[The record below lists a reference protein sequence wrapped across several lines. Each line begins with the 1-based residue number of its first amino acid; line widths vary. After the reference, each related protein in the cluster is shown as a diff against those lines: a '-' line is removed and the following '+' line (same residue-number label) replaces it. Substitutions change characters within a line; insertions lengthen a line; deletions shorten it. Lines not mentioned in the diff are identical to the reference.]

1 MQYQYTKLKKEFH
14 ISRIY
19 TIHYFEY
26 EKNYGFLGKKHDFW
40 ELVYVDKG
48 EILVTAQERQFP
60 LKQGEIV
67 FHQPNEYHNLQANGI
82 VAPNIII
89 VAFECRSPAMDFF
102 RGRVMHLSDY
112 EKHFLSVILK
122 EASEAYISPL
132 DDTFLPKLEKRTD
145 SLFGCEQLISVS
157 LAQLLIALRRSGM
170 SSPRRSTTTLMK
182 RLSQDVVAEVTD
194 FLAEN
199 IGTKLRFSEVAEFAG
214 MSGSSLK
221 TIFRTQTGQGVMA
234 YFTQMKVDRAKS
246 LIREGN
252 YNITQI
258 SALLGYDSIH
268 QFSRRF
274 KEITGMSPSEY
285 GKSVKVE
292 FDTVLKEFAAE
303 TENKS

>member
-1 MQYQYTKLKKEFH
+1 MQYQSTKLKKEFH
-14 ISRIY
+14 ISRVY

-26 EKNYGFLGKKHDFW
+26 EKGYGFLGESHNFW

-48 EILVTAQERQFP
+48 EILVTAEDKKFP

-67 FHQPNEYHNLQANGI
+67 FHQPNEYHNLQANGV

-89 VAFECRSPAMDFF
+89 VAFECNSPAMNFF
-102 RGRVMHLSDY
+102 RGKVMNLSDY

-122 EASEAYISPL
+122 EASEAYVSPL
-132 DDTFLPKLEKRTD
+132 DDTFLPKLEKRQA
-145 SLFGCEQLISVS
+145 SLFGCEQMIAVS
-157 LAQLLIALRRSGM
+157 LTQLLIALRRSGM
-170 SSPRRSTTTLMK
+170 SAPRKMSTSLMK
-182 RLSQDVVAEVTD
+182 QLSHDVVAEVTD
-194 FLAEN
+194 FLAEH
-199 IGTKLRFSEVAEFAG
+199 IGSKVRFAEVADFAG

-221 TIFRTQTGQGVMA
+221 NIFRNQTGQGVMT
-234 YFTQMKVDRAKS
+234 YFAQMKMDRAKT

-258 SALLGYDSIH
+258 AALLGYDSIH

-274 KEITGMSPSEY
+274 KDITGMSPREY

-292 FDTVLKEFAAE
+292 FDKVLSEYAE
-303 TENKS
+303 

>member
-1 MQYQYTKLKKEFH
+1 MQYQSTKLKKEFH
-14 ISRIY
+14 ISRVY

-26 EKNYGFLGKKHDFW
+26 EKGYGFLGESHNFW

-48 EILVTAQERQFP
+48 EILVTAEDKKFP

-67 FHQPNEYHNLQANGI
+67 FHQPNEYHNLQANGV

-89 VAFECRSPAMDFF
+89 VAFECNSPAMNFF
-102 RGRVMHLSDY
+102 RGKVMNLSDY

-122 EASEAYISPL
+122 EASEAYVSPL
-132 DDTFLPKLEKRTD
+132 DDTFLPKLEKRQA
-145 SLFGCEQLISVS
+145 SLFGCEQMIAVS
-157 LAQLLIALRRSGM
+157 LTQLLIALRRSGM
-170 SSPRRSTTTLMK
+170 SAPRKMSTSLMK
-182 RLSQDVVAEVTD
+182 RLSHDVVAEVTD
-194 FLAEN
+194 FLAEH
-199 IGTKLRFSEVAEFAG
+199 IGSKVRFAEVADFAG

-221 TIFRTQTGQGVMA
+221 NIFRNQTGQGVMT
-234 YFTQMKVDRAKS
+234 YFAQMKMDRAKT

-258 SALLGYDSIH
+258 AALLGYDSIH

-274 KEITGMSPSEY
+274 KDITGMSPREY

-292 FDTVLKEFAAE
+292 FDKVLSEYAE
-303 TENKS
+303 